1 MNTKNKFDITAITVC
16 VNYAH
21 LFKHCINNKRF
32 FKRWVIVTT
41 SKDKDTIK
49 LCEDNN
55 LEFLICDEIYDRT
68 FFKSRAINR
77 ALELVGLKEDWYLFI
92 DSDILLPD
100 NFFDFVIDGR
110 IYGKEKLK
118 GGINYIEKK
127 YKQIKALAN
136 VSSDIKEG
144 PSENDIFTMGRINV
158 FDNEDFSNF
167 DPQAYFDLPERVR
180 GQFLA
185 YGYFQLFH
193 MPKFLK
199 TYDKLHYVHPELSKN
214 AGHDDWIFRNMFNKV
229 VCLDQYCL
237 HLSQEGINWDG
248 INN

>member
-77 ALELVGLKEDWYLFI
+77 ALELVGLKEDWYL
-92 DSDILLPD
+92 
-100 NFFDFVIDGR
+100 
-110 IYGKEKLK
+110 
-118 GGINYIEKK
+118 GGMK
-127 YKQIKALAN
+127 
-136 VSSDIKEG
+136 
-144 PSENDIFTMGRINV
+144 
-158 FDNEDFSNF
+158 
-167 DPQAYFDLPERVR
+167 
-180 GQFLA
+180 
-185 YGYFQLFH
+185 
-193 MPKFLK
+193 
-199 TYDKLHYVHPELSKN
+199 
-214 AGHDDWIFRNMFNKV
+214 
-229 VCLDQYCL
+229 
-237 HLSQEGINWDG
+237 
-248 INN
+248 